1 MDFQSLKK
9 QLDEL
14 HAEKKEMKR
23 MIQQLLIE
31 RQKWNEDTRTQTC
44 TSACVSSLENPVVVV
59 HILGKLK

>member
-14 HAEKKEMKR
+14 HDENKEMKR
-23 MIQQLLIE
+23 MMQQLLIE

-44 TSACVSSLENPVVVV
+44 TSACVSSLENLVIVV
-59 HILGKLK
+59 HIVG

>member
-23 MIQQLLIE
+23 MIQQLLT
-31 RQKWNEDTRTQTC
+31 QTQTC
-44 TSACVSSLENPVVVV
+44 TSACVSSLENLVIVV
-59 HILGKLK
+59 HIVG